1 MLPPSRASRR
11 AFVMYQRARC
21 SDSVSASHT
30 TWIGW
35 RMRRSNAMVAYSPS
49 NVTVPAREE
58 CGVVTWI
65 RSPGLACRD
74 TCRCIFRPPLASR
87 AGTQCPFEGYGSSSL
102 LPLRLLT
109 DRPGIEIPFQGL
121 ERVGPHRLVLR
132 DPLVEFRQSLR
143 FQLVDPLLRM
153 HFDTHEPRLAE
164 DLEVTGHG
172 GLREVPEPG
181 GDIACLPAAGCKKV
195 EDRAARRVRDRKE
208 DVRRHDCHHP
218 NFFSSSAKKALE
230 RRSKSAS
237 LSRTSSPPLSFS
249 TDFSGG
255 SLIPAT
261 AEFGHPGSLS
271 TCSLPRLSRIEL
283 HRTRTSFSGLPSLP
297 SMPESRCTNMESRRR
312 TWSLKKRASNSWV
325 GVLPTWLRYACR
337 SASTLARH
345 AAMYSFGDRKST
357 RLNSSHV

>member
-1 MLPPSRASRR
+1 MLPP
-11 AFVMYQRARC
+11 
-21 SDSVSASHT
+21 
-30 TWIGW
+30 
-35 RMRRSNAMVAYSPS
+35 
-49 NVTVPAREE
+49 REAW
-58 CGVVTWI
+58 GVVTRT
-65 RSPGLACRD
+65 RSPGSACCD
-74 TCRCIFRPPLASR
+74 TRRCIFKPPLASR
-87 AGTQCPFEGYGSSSL
+87 AGTSDPFEGSRSSSL

-109 DRPGIEIPFQGL
+109 DRSGIEIPLEGL
-121 ERVGPHRLVLR
+121 ECVGPHRLVLR
-132 DPLVEFRQSLR
+132 DPLVEFRESLW
-143 FQLVDPLLRM
+143 FQLVDPLLRI
-153 HFDTHEPRLAE
+153 HFDIHEPRLAE
-164 DLEVTGHG
+164 DLEVAGHG
-172 GLREVPEPG
+172 GLCEAPEPG
-181 GDIACLPAAGCKKV
+181 GDVASFPTASCKKV
-195 EDRAARRVRDRKE
+195 EDRPARRIRDREE
-208 DVRRHDCHHP
+208 DVRRHGCPHP
-218 NFFSSSAKKALE
+218 NFFPSSSKKALE

-237 LSRTSSPPLSFS
+237 LNRTSSLDLSLS

-345 AAMYSFGDRKST
+345 AAMYSFGYFFIPST
-357 RLNSSHV
+357 GHAFRRFWAGTGPG